1 MAGRFY
7 GLLLEDK
14 RPLRA
19 KLHTAHMLR
28 QQKFWNARPRLVLLQ
43 KPQDT
48 RPEWQTPRLIETV
61 LNPVRRIQHVVCEAY
76 GVSMGQLL
84 GVERIANIVRP
95 RQVAMYL
102 SRTLTSCSMPD
113 LARRFGG
120 RDHTTVMH
128 AVRKIEQLY
137 REDEELRRRINFIKG
152 SLDVAVD
159 GRRDTGWQVES
170 PGRRTA
176 AG

>member
-1 MAGRFY
+1 MAGRFD

-28 QQKFWNARPRLVLLQ
+28 QQKFWTARPRLVLL
-43 KPQDT
+43 PQPLDT
-48 RPEWQTPRLIETV
+48 RPKWQSPALIEV
-61 LNPVRRIQHVVCEAY
+61 VVNPVLRIQHAVCEAY

-84 GVERIANIVRP
+84 GVGRTSDVVRP

-102 SRTLTSCSMPD
+102 SRTLFLSRTRMPRSMPD
-113 LARRFGG
+113 IARRFGG

-137 REDEELRRRINFIKG
+137 REDEQLRDRINHIKR

-159 GRRDTGWQVES
+159 
-170 PGRRTA
+170 
-176 AG
+176 

>member
-1 MAGRFY
+1 MAGRFN

-28 QQKFWNARPRLVLLQ
+28 QQKFWNARPRLLLLQ

-48 RPEWQTPRLIETV
+48 HPNWQSPVLIEV
-61 LNPVRRIQHVVCEAY
+61 VVNPVRRIQYVVCETY
-76 GVSMGQLL
+76 CVSMGQLT
-84 GVERIANIVRP
+84 GIQRTADIVRA

-113 LARRFGG
+113 IARRFGG

-137 REDEELRRRINFIKG
+137 REDEKLRRRINFIKG
-152 SLDVAVD
+152 SLDVVD
-159 GRRDTGWQVES
+159 
-170 PGRRTA
+170 
-176 AG
+176 